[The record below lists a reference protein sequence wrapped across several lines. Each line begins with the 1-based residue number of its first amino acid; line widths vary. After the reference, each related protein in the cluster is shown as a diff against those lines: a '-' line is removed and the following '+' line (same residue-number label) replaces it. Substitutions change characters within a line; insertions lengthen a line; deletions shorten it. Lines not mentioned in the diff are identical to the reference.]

1 MSKTRP
7 KPAAKEAPKT
17 EPKYIWE
24 SRTLAA
30 RLRDQMKLRLIDM
43 LDEFATN
50 ANAAET
56 QFMIGVLEDRD
67 SRGSTGEYEIPLL
80 SAIESANRGDIQIL
94 KAPSEEIAR
103 LAGDYMESLEKRA
116 EQSETLEK
124 EPSSSGDQLREM
136 RLSDIAHYL
145 RCFQKNACA
154 DDVFFLYE
162 ILVRWNDFLEYEEKF
177 RPPSPLLAAIGYEM
191 HRQRHLLISV
201 PARFSDEAK
210 AVMSLVGNK
219 TWLGSLLLWIA
230 QQGIEN
236 LSPCLVASKA
246 AAMQDAF
253 NAAQKNAA

>member
-7 KPAAKEAPKT
+7 KPAAQEAPKT
-17 EPKYIWE
+17 EPKYTWE

-30 RLRDQMKLRLIDM
+30 RLRDHMKLRLIEE
-43 LDEFATN
+43 LDKFATN

-56 QFMIGVLEDRD
+56 QFMIWVLSDRD
-67 SRGSTGEYEIPLL
+67 SRGFGEYEIPLL
-80 SAIESANRGDIQIL
+80 SAIESANTWDHQVLR
-94 KAPSEEIAR
+94 APTKEIAR

-210 AVMSLVGNK
+210 AVMSLVGNRS
-219 TWLGSLLLWIA
+219 WLGNLLLWIA
-230 QQGIEN
+230 EQGIEN